1 MKEKD
6 KKSVQLYEVWGD
18 IISIKPLLISL
29 ISSVIFGLSF
39 FILAPDDDS
48 VRLMVGIAGIVIA
61 TIINSFIFKTKRNIQ
76 VITVSKEEI
85 G

>member
-1 MKEKD
+1 MKEKN

>member
-6 KKSVQLYEVWGD
+6 KKSTQLFEVWGD

-29 ISSVIFGLSF
+29 FSSVIFGLAF

-48 VRLMVGIAGIVIA
+48 IRLMVGIAGIVMA
-61 TIINSFIFKTKRNIQ
+61 TIINSLIFKTKRDIQ
-76 VITVSKEEI
+76 VTTIPKEETN
-85 G
+85 